1 MSPHSVPR
9 NDIFEKINEMTT
21 PPYDNNDGRDFE
33 CVVVVDPFST
43 GFNCAQEIK
52 KRGYEIIA
60 VWTDGLEVTMKS
72 CTSSDKGNFSFLG
85 EVEQQNSLAETKR
98 CLEQVAAG
106 HEIIACLVG
115 AESGVDYAD
124 ALSEYLDVRSNGTE
138 ITSRRDKHIQQEL
151 IKGAGLRSC
160 REAVGSKFADVE
172 SFLNTESYPVV
183 LKPTESA
190 CSDGVKLCENF
201 KEAKD
206 HFNTLMSR
214 QTVYGG
220 NCPAVLCQEFLRGQ
234 EYVVDHVSRDG
245 VHKTSM
251 IWVYDKRPAN
261 GSAFVVSKKKTSIIL
276 TQTKNE
282 SNLTQ
287 FF

>member
-21 PPYDNNDGRDFE
+21 PQYNNNDERVFE

-60 VWTDGLEVTMKS
+60 VWTDGLDETMKS

-85 EVEQQNSLAETKR
+85 EVEQQDSLAETKR
-98 CLEQVAAG
+98 CLEQVATG
-106 HEIIACLVG
+106 RDIIACLVG
-115 AESGVDYAD
+115 AESGVDY
-124 ALSEYLDVRSNGTE
+124 
-138 ITSRRDKHIQQEL
+138 IQQEL

-160 REAVGSKFADVE
+160 REAVGSKFTDVE
-172 SFLNTESYPVV
+172 SFLKTESYPVV

-190 CSDGVKLCENF
+190 GSDGVKLCETF
-201 KEAKD
+201 EEAKD

-234 EYVVDHVSRDG
+234 EFVVDQVSRDG
-245 VHKTSM
+245 VHKTCM

-261 GSAFVVSKKKTSIIL
+261 GSAFVVSKYNTESICL
-276 TQTKNE
+276 KMK
-282 SNLTQ
+282 
-287 FF
+287 